1 MTLCLQRICSFHSHA
16 AGADFEAVSTS
27 MTFEPQDRVAC
38 AKVIIIDDNLP
49 NEVPESFTV
58 GFEGREGLFDVPVQS
73 ASITIIDNDVGE

>member
-1 MTLCLQRICSFHSHA
+1 MHFISYT

-58 GFEGREGLFDVPVQS
+58 GFEGREGLFDVPLQS